1 LTFLACGFM
10 ILYWKRV
17 CLFRVSFVESEVLS
31 MAVNPTQ
38 NLQMFPIA
46 KTNQSLGK
54 SPYTTAL
61 QRHHGD
67 EDAKDPSD
75 GLARPAER
83 PIRLEK
89 GSVVDIYV

>member
-1 LTFLACGFM
+1 
-10 ILYWKRV
+10 
-17 CLFRVSFVESEVLS
+17 

-46 KTNQSLGK
+46 KISQSFRT

-67 EDAKDPSD
+67 ESAKDPSE
-75 GLARPAER
+75 GLARPVER
-83 PIRLEK
+83 PFRLAK
-89 GSVVDIYV
+89 GSVVDIYA